1 MGLEKSGRRGL
12 VGEKWETEGKCRG
25 GVKHKAVHMSWW
37 SAKASERRLPFEEGF
52 EGREGVLLEGKGI
65 KTSSG
70 TGEGMYKGTVAH
82 M

>member
-1 MGLEKSGRRGL
+1 MGLEKRGRRGL

-25 GVKHKAVHMSWW
+25 GCQAES
-37 SAKASERRLPFEEGF
+37 SARELVECKSFREEVAIEEGF
-52 EGREGVLLEGKGI
+52 EGRGVLLEGKGI